1 MYWLRNSL
9 VTTLLFCSV
18 FLCSS
23 QGWADQKAA
32 EQKAPQKAAD
42 SLAGIGDF
50 TYTSQDRRDPF
61 EQVHVQKQA
70 KKNLGTGVQKSGYEL
85 EELKLVGVVKTGAV
99 TFAVMED
106 SQGKGMMFKK
116 GDFINSNMWLLDFV
130 EDKVVFGYKLRGDI
144 RRIAVDL
151 PRK

>member
-1 MYWLRNSL
+1 MCRLRNS
-9 VTTLLFCSV
+9 VIATLLFCSV
-18 FLCSS
+18 LFGPTL
-23 QGWADQKAA
+23 GRA
-32 EQKAPQKAAD
+32 EQKAVEKAAPKGP
-42 SLAGIGDF
+42 LMTIGDF

-61 EQVHVQKQA
+61 EQVHVLKMA
-70 KKNLGTGVQKSGYEL
+70 KKNPGVGVEKSGYEL

-106 SQGKGMMFKK
+106 TQGKGMMFKR
-116 GDFINSNMWLLDFV
+116 GDFINSNMWLIDFL

-144 RRIAVDL
+144 RKIAVDL

>member
-1 MYWLRNSL
+1 MPN
-9 VTTLLFCSV
+9 
-18 FLCSS
+18 
-23 QGWADQKAA
+23 
-32 EQKAPQKAAD
+32 
-42 SLAGIGDF
+42 IGDF
-50 TYTSQDRRDPF
+50 TYSSQDRRDPF
-61 EQVHVQKQA
+61 EQVHLLKMP
-70 KKNLGTGVQKSGYEL
+70 KKNPGIGVQKSGYEL

-106 SQGKGMMFKK
+106 TQGKGMMFKR
-116 GDFINSNMWLLDFV
+116 GDFINSNMWLLDFL

>member
-1 MYWLRNSL
+1 MDRLRNSAIAA
-9 VTTLLFCSV
+9 LLFCSIV
-18 FLCSS
+18 LAPPA
-23 QGWADQKAA
+23 GHA
-32 EQKAPQKAAD
+32 EQNTPGKKPAPPNIEAP
-42 SLAGIGDF
+42 SNIGDF

-61 EQVHVQKQA
+61 EEVHLLKMS
-70 KKNLGTGVQKSGYEL
+70 KKNPGTGVEKSGYEL

-106 SQGKGMMFKK
+106 TQGKGMMFKR
-116 GDFINSNMWLLDFV
+116 GDFINSNMWLIDFL

-144 RRIAVDL
+144 RKIAVDL

>member
-1 MYWLRNSL
+1 MHRLRNSVVVAL
-9 VTTLLFCSV
+9 
-18 FLCSS
+18 FLCSVLL
-23 QGWADQKAA
+23 GPPLGRA
-32 EQKAPQKAAD
+32 EEKAPEKSVAEK
-42 SLAGIGDF
+42 SVVSNIGDF
-50 TYTSQDRRDPF
+50 TYSSQDRRDPF
-61 EQVHVQKQA
+61 EQVHFLKA
-70 KKNLGTGVQKSGYEL
+70 PKKNQEIGVQKNGYEL

-106 SQGKGMMFKK
+106 TQGKGMMFKR
-116 GDFINSNMWLLDFV
+116 GDFINSNMWLLDFL

>member
-1 MYWLRNSL
+1 MDRLRNSAIAA
-9 VTTLLFCSV
+9 LLFCSIV
-18 FLCSS
+18 LAPPA
-23 QGWADQKAA
+23 GHA
-32 EQKAPQKAAD
+32 EQNTPAKKPAPPN
-42 SLAGIGDF
+42 IGDF

-61 EQVHVQKQA
+61 EQVHVLKMA
-70 KKNLGTGVQKSGYEL
+70 KKNPGVGVEKSGYEL

-106 SQGKGMMFKK
+106 TQGKGMMFKR
-116 GDFINSNMWLLDFV
+116 GDFINSNMWLIDFL

-144 RRIAVDL
+144 RKIAVDL